1 MKIGIKYCGG
11 CNPRYQREA
20 EVEKL
25 KKKLPDCNFT
35 YDSSEVCNV
44 WIAVHGCPSACAH
57 KEMLKAK
64 DGILE
69 AVKARDFVQI
79 AKKIQEKLYQSV
91 HCFILIVTGI
101 LCNYTVPHYIIGTK
115 EKTEQNS

>member
-25 KKKLPDCNFT
+25 KKKLPDCTFT

-79 AKKIQEKLYQSV
+79 AKKFRKSWKRKRNRGKAAGRRKNGQMTADEV
-91 HCFILIVTGI
+91 
-101 LCNYTVPHYIIGTK
+101 
-115 EKTEQNS
+115 